1 MKGFKKVKDCITVG
15 LAVNVCGTECF
26 KPIVIHKYKHPRC
39 FGKSFSPD
47 IVVSYYY
54 NKKAWMRNEVSVV

>member
-1 MKGFKKVKDCITVG
+1 MKGFKKVKDRITVG
-15 LAVNVCGTECF
+15 LAVNVCETERF

-47 IVVSYYY
+47 IVVSY